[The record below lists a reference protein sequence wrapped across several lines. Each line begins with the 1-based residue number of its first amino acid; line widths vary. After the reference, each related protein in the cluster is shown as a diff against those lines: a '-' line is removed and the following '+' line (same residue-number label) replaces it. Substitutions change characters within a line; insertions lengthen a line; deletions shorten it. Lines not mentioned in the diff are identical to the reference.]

1 MKNAA
6 FGPFGDLDVQGLP
19 HMAEDDL
26 ADVVATGEPQEGT
39 ADAPG
44 CECRLRCVDLKF
56 ISIQLKC

>member
-6 FGPFGDLDVQGLP
+6 FGPFGDLDVQGVP

-39 ADAPG
+39 AEVLLDTDAG
-44 CECRLRCVDLKF
+44 SVVLT
-56 ISIQLKC
+56 